1 MIIFDGVTAA
11 ATKEQ
16 QLKTQV
22 AQLQA
27 GGVEITVGAVV
38 FSEDAG
44 SQLYTRLKREA
55 AERVGI
61 RYVPMQFSIT
71 DPVETIAAQLQ
82 QFNADPAVTGII
94 IQKPTKK
101 IWLQAWEKATSGFE
115 QGVST
120 AELNHTLVHESATFA
135 EWWKSLTTQIA
146 PQKDVDGL
154 HPSTLAAI
162 GDGTWIEQGRVLPA
176 TCQAVVEILQ
186 TAETAQNQPDAISS
200 QKDTVLIIGKSD
212 LLGIPLYD
220 LLKGQGRDVEL
231 LTRNDLQSRI
241 ESGENLFDG
250 AVIVSATGVP
260 GLITGEMISE
270 GTFLIDVGEPRADID
285 AQSVSHKAAF
295 LTPVPGG
302 VGPMTVVCL
311 LENAVKLI
319 VNKK

>member
-1 MIIFDGVTAA
+1 MIIFDGVAAA

-27 GGVEITVGAVV
+27 AGVEIIVGAVV

-61 RYVPMQFSIT
+61 RYVPVEFSIT
-71 DPVETIAAQLQ
+71 DPITTISAQLQ
-82 QFNADPAVTGII
+82 QFNTDSTITGII
-94 IQKPTKK
+94 IQKPTKR
-101 IWLQAWEKATSGFE
+101 IWLQAWESVKSKTGG
-115 QGVST
+115 GVVET
-120 AELNHTLVHESATFA
+120 EMNHTLVHESATFA

-154 HPSTLAAI
+154 HPSTLSAI

-186 TAETAQNQPDAISS
+186 TAETAQYQPVAINS
-200 QKDTVLIIGKSD
+200 QKDKVLIIGKSD

-231 LTRNDLQSRI
+231 LTRKELQSRT
-241 ESGENLFDG
+241 ESGKNLFDG
-250 AVIVSATGVP
+250 TTIVSATGVA
-260 GLITGEMISE
+260 GLVTGELIS
-270 GTFLIDVGEPRADID
+270 GGVVLVDVGEPRADID
-285 AQSVSHKAAF
+285 AKSVAEKADF

-311 LENAVKLI
+311 LENAVKLV